1 MALPFFARF
10 NVSMQTKKPRNGSF
24 LMTGA
29 FSIRK
34 DKPMTTLIDRTIEL
48 SHLTFHYREAGN
60 AGAPPLI
67 LLHALTY
74 DARDWD
80 EIALFLAQRY
90 HVFALDQRG
99 HGQSARPGTYSFE
112 LMCDDLRVFAD
123 ALDLSRF
130 TLIGH
135 SMGGGVA
142 CLFATQWPERLEQMV
157 LEDSAP
163 INPSEAINLP
173 EPPKEA
179 PGEVPFDWNMLVSV
193 MNQIRTPNPSWWYDL
208 PKITVPT
215 LIIGGGST
223 SEVPQERLA
232 QAARL
237 IP

>member
-1 MALPFFARF
+1 
-10 NVSMQTKKPRNGSF
+10 
-24 LMTGA
+24 
-29 FSIRK
+29 
-34 DKPMTTLIDRTIEL
+34 MTTLIDRTIQL
-48 SHLTFHYREAGN
+48 SDLTFHYREAGHPD
-60 AGAPPLI
+60 APPLI
-67 LLHALTY
+67 LLHGLTF

-90 HVFALDQRG
+90 HVFTLDQRG

-112 LMCDDLRVFAD
+112 LLCDDLNAFVD
-123 ALDLSRF
+123 ALALNRL
-130 TLIGH
+130 TLIAH

-163 INPSEAINLP
+163 IAPGEAINFP

-179 PGEVPFDWNMLVSV
+179 PGDVPFDWNMFVSL
-193 MNQIRTPNPSWWYDL
+193 MNQIRTPDPSWWKDL

-223 SEVPQERLA
+223 SETPQERLA

-237 IP
+237 MPEGRLVTIEGAGHLVHRNRPQEYKELLRQFLFGLLA